1 MKQYRKW
8 TLAALFACLF
18 FLYGC
23 DSTSM
28 KDVAISSPEVLSF
41 SPESG
46 SIGSEVIV
54 TGEYLDDVVSATIG
68 GGKVTILQKVS
79 NQRLSLKVT
88 DQARSGKIVL
98 TNSIGEGVS
107 EAEFTLE
114 YPAPVVSQTGVPSE
128 VEMGN
133 NLLLSGSHMNVV
145 SAVLFTAAEGGTAG
159 NEAEIVSQNENE
171 IVVKV
176 PYVESDRAVV
186 TFKYFNGTENVETSS
201 SSAPQLTVKRYE
213 PEVTTTVFEP
223 ANVGDVV
230 VLEGTYLNKID
241 KVLVGDIECKIMSKT
256 ESELQFV
263 VPTSD
268 SFKNG
273 DNIVPLKISYFDG
286 RETPVLAEEF
296 IVRVAFV
303 HYWENKT
310 IYAQARVEGQ
320 FSAFFSPE
328 TGVVYANG
336 DWKTELDMFA
346 GPAVGSD
353 PKNNANNPS
362 HVLGIT
368 KEDYN
373 KVNPYFFIS
382 ASGTNESLSLQS
394 PANSDGQLKN
404 FCTSMSSSSSITGK
418 AAWWGTPAL
427 SFMYLDPENPAYA
440 ELINKV
446 KAGNIKNIDESTFAL
461 NVDKKTCN
469 GFQLSVS
476 VAPVAADGWAK
487 GKFEK
492 EVEKENVDLD
502 AVLLVFYYNE
512 KGYCNKYSDK
522 NPAANVK
529 RIGILYIKKADF
541 KLKEGSTTEFSASSI
556 TFDMYWQKQDYDYS
570 KVPIQ

>member
-18 FLYGC
+18 FLCGC

-159 NEAEIVSQNENE
+159 NEAEVVSQNENE

-310 IYAQARVEGQ
+310 IYAQAGETL
-320 FSAFFSPE
+320 AFFSPE
-328 TGVVYANG
+328 TGQVYSNDVWSKDVDPVAAAGKNTCEPANI
-336 DWKTELDMFA
+336 
-346 GPAVGSD
+346 
-353 PKNNANNPS
+353 PS
-362 HVLGIT
+362 VSE
-368 KEDYN
+368 KDYN
-373 KVNPYFFIS
+373 SVNPYIFIS
-382 ASGTNESLSLQS
+382 GSSSKYNLAINS
-394 PANSDGQLKN
+394 PANSNGQLKN
-404 FCTSMSSSSSITGK
+404 FKTSDKASITGGSSYY
-418 AAWWGTPAL
+418 GTPAL
-427 SFMYLDPENPAYA
+427 SFAYLDPEANPNCA
-440 ELINKV
+440 ELVNNV
-446 KAGNIKNIDESTFAL
+446 KIGNIKNIDEKTFPL
-461 NVDKKTCN
+461 DVGKKTCA
-469 GFQLSVS
+469 GIKPSVS
-476 VAPVAADGWAK
+476 AAPTTDIWAK
-487 GKFEK
+487 EEFEAGVNK
-492 EVEKENVDLD
+492 TNVKLD
-502 AVLLVFYYNE
+502 AVFLVFYYNV
-512 KGYCNKYSDK
+512 KGYDNKATDK
-522 NPAANVK
+522 NPVRDVK
-529 RIGILYIKKADF
+529 RIGLMYIKSADF
-541 KLKEGSTTEFSASSI
+541 KMKGDTGKDATDPSASSI

-570 KVPIQ
+570 KVQVQ

>member
-18 FLYGC
+18 FLCGC

-46 SIGSEVIV
+46 SIGSDVIV

-159 NEAEIVSQNENE
+159 NEAEIISQSETE

-176 PYVESDRAVV
+176 PYVESDKAIV
-186 TFKYFNGTENVETSS
+186 TFKYFDGTKEVETSS
-201 SSAPQLTVKRYE
+201 SSAPKLTVKRYR
-213 PEVTTTVFEP
+213 PEITTTVFEP
-223 ANVGDVV
+223 ANVGDMV
-230 VLEGTYLNKID
+230 VLEGAYLNKID
-241 KVLVGDIECKIMSKT
+241 KVLLGDIECTITLQT
-256 ESELQFV
+256 ETELKFV

-273 DNIVPLKISYFDG
+273 DNMVPLKISYFDG
-286 RETPVLAEEF
+286 RETPTLTDEF

-303 HYWENKT
+303 YYWENRT
-310 IYAQARVEGQ
+310 IHAQAGET
-320 FSAFFSPE
+320 SAFFSPE
-328 TGVVYANG
+328 TGRVYSNDVWSQEVDIIAAAGKNTCKTANIPVVSE
-336 DWKTELDMFA
+336 T
-346 GPAVGSD
+346 
-353 PKNNANNPS
+353 
-362 HVLGIT
+362 
-368 KEDYN
+368 DYN
-373 KVNPYFFIS
+373 SVNPYFFIS
-382 ASGTNESLSLQS
+382 GSSSKFNLAINS
-394 PANSDGQLKN
+394 PANSNGQLKN
-404 FCTSMSSSSSITGK
+404 FKTSGKASITGGSSYY
-418 AAWWGTPAL
+418 GTPAL
-427 SFMYLDPENPAYA
+427 SFAYLDPETNPDCA
-440 ELINKV
+440 ELVNNV
-446 KAGNIKNIDESTFAL
+446 KAGNIKKIDEITFPL
-461 NVDKKTCN
+461 DVEKKTCA
-469 GFQLSVS
+469 GIKPSVS
-476 VAPVAADGWAK
+476 AAPTTDAWAK
-487 GKFEK
+487 DQFEAG
-492 EVEKENVDLD
+492 VEKTNVTID
-502 AVLLVFYYNE
+502 AVFLVFYYNV
-512 KGYCNKYSDK
+512 KGYDNKAADK
-522 NPAANVK
+522 NPVKDVK
-529 RIGILYIKKADF
+529 RIGLMYIKSADF
-541 KLKEGSTTEFSASSI
+541 KMKGTEKDPSASSI

-570 KVPIQ
+570 KVQ

>member
-8 TLAALFACLF
+8 SLASLFVCLF
-18 FLYGC
+18 FLCGC

-28 KDVAISSPEVLSF
+28 KDVAVSSPEILSF

-46 SIGSEVIV
+46 SIGSEIVV

-68 GGKVTILQKVS
+68 GGKAVILQKVS
-79 NQRLSLKVT
+79 NRRLSLKVT
-88 DQARSGKIVL
+88 NQARSGKIVL
-98 TNSIGEGVS
+98 VNSIGEGVS
-107 EAEFTLE
+107 EGDFTLE
-114 YPAPVVSQTGVPSE
+114 YPAPVVSQAGMPSE

-133 NLLLSGSHMNVV
+133 NLLLSGSSMNVV
-145 SAVLFTAAEGGTAG
+145 SAVLFTAEGGTEG
-159 NEAEIVSQNENE
+159 NEAEIISQSENE

-176 PYVESDRAVV
+176 PYVESDKAIV
-186 TFKYFNGTENVETSS
+186 TFKYFDGTKEVETSS
-201 SSAPQLTVKRYE
+201 SSAPKLTVKRYQ

-223 ANVGDVV
+223 ANVGDMV
-230 VLEGTYLNKID
+230 VLEGAYLNKID
-241 KVLVGDIECKIMSKT
+241 KVLLGDIECTITLQT
-256 ESELQFV
+256 ETELKFV

-286 RETPVLAEEF
+286 RETPTLTDEF

-303 HYWENKT
+303 YYWENRT
-310 IYAQARVEGQ
+310 IYAQARVEEQ

-328 TGVVYANG
+328 TGVVYANE
-336 DWKTELDMFA
+336 DWRIKVDPIA
-346 GPAVGSD
+346 GLASGFS
-353 PKNNANNPS
+353 PKDNANNPS
-362 HVLGIT
+362 YILGIT
-368 KEDYN
+368 KEDYD

-382 ASGTNESLSLQS
+382 ASSSNESLSLQS

-404 FCTSMSSSSSITGK
+404 FCTSMSSTSSITGK

-427 SFMYLDPENPAYA
+427 SFMYLDPENHDYI

-446 KAGNIKNIDESTFAL
+446 KAGDIKKIDESTFSL
-461 NVDKKTCN
+461 NVAKKTCN
-469 GFQLSVS
+469 GLQLSVS

-492 EVEKENVDLD
+492 GVEKTNVDLD

-512 KGYCNKYSDK
+512 NGYCNKYPDK
-522 NPAANVK
+522 NPVANVK
-529 RIGILYIKKADF
+529 RIGILHIKKADF

-570 KVPIQ
+570 KVQ

>member
-18 FLYGC
+18 FLCGC

-88 DQARSGKIVL
+88 EQARSGKIVL

-201 SSAPQLTVKRYE
+201 SSATQLTVKRYQ
-213 PEVTTTVFEP
+213 PEVATTVFEP
-223 ANVGDVV
+223 AKEGEVV
-230 VLEGTYLNKID
+230 VLEGLYLNKID
-241 KVLVGDIECKIMSKT
+241 KVLLGDIECTIPLQT
-256 ESELQFV
+256 ETVLKFAVPSSEDYEDGNN
-263 VPTSD
+263 TRA
-268 SFKNG
+268 
-273 DNIVPLKISYFDG
+273 LKISYFDG
-286 RETPVLAEEF
+286 REVYTLTD
-296 IVRVAFV
+296 AFV
-303 HYWENKT
+303 VKVPYIHFWENRKV
-310 IYAQARVEGQ
+310 YAQARVEGQ
-320 FSAFFSPE
+320 LSAFFSPE
-328 TGVVYANG
+328 TGLVYANSVWG
-336 DWKTELDMFA
+336 TLVDPISLKYKVNTCSA
-346 GPAVGSD
+346 NNVPAV
-353 PKNNANNPS
+353 
-362 HVLGIT
+362 
-368 KEDYN
+368 KEDEYN
-373 KVNPYFFIS
+373 SVNPYFFF
-382 ASGTNESLSLQS
+382 SGSSKGLLAVNSPGNSKTQLRNFYATMES
-394 PANSDGQLKN
+394 NSRITDGEQID
-404 FCTSMSSSSSITGK
+404 CY
-418 AAWWGTPAL
+418 GTPAL
-427 SFMYLDPENPAYA
+427 TFVYLDPAKSGYQKLIT
-440 ELINKV
+440 EL
-446 KAGNIKNIDESTFAL
+446 KNGEIGKIDELEFPIDAE
-461 NVDKKTCN
+461 NKTCR
-469 GFQLSVS
+469 GVS
-476 VAPVAADGWAK
+476 ISSLKAAPGNDVWAPGVFATSNENKTADVDAFMFVFYHNYKGAAD
-487 GKFEK
+487 
-492 EVEKENVDLD
+492 
-502 AVLLVFYYNE
+502 YYN
-512 KGYCNKYSDK
+512 
-522 NPAANVK
+522 NVK
-529 RIGILYIKKADF
+529 RIGILHIKTVDF
-541 KLKEGSTTEFSASSI
+541 KFDSKRTTPSESSVEFDKWS
-556 TFDMYWQKQDYDYS
+556 QNHDYD
-570 KVPIQ
+570 

>member
-1 MKQYRKW
+1 MLTNMKQYRKW

-18 FLYGC
+18 FLCGC

-114 YPAPVVSQTGVPSE
+114 YLAPVVSQTGVPSE

-286 RETPVLAEEF
+286 RETPVLAEKF

-303 HYWENKT
+303 YYWENKT
-310 IYAQARVEGQ
+310 IYAQAGET
-320 FSAFFSPE
+320 SAFFSPE
-328 TGVVYANG
+328 TGQVYSNDVWSKDVDPIAAAGKNTCDPANI
-336 DWKTELDMFA
+336 
-346 GPAVGSD
+346 
-353 PKNNANNPS
+353 PS
-362 HVLGIT
+362 VSE
-368 KEDYN
+368 KDYN
-373 KVNPYFFIS
+373 SVNPYIFIS
-382 ASGTNESLSLQS
+382 GSSSKYNLAINS
-394 PANSDGQLKN
+394 PANSNGQLKN
-404 FCTSMSSSSSITGK
+404 FKTSDKASITGGSSYY
-418 AAWWGTPAL
+418 GTPAL
-427 SFMYLDPENPAYA
+427 SFAYLDPEANPDCA
-440 ELINKV
+440 ELVNNV
-446 KAGNIKNIDESTFAL
+446 KIGNIKNIDEKTFPL
-461 NVDKKTCN
+461 DVEKKTCA
-469 GFQLSVS
+469 GIKPSVS
-476 VAPVAADGWAK
+476 AAPTTDIWAK
-487 GKFEK
+487 EEFEAGVNK
-492 EVEKENVDLD
+492 TNVKID
-502 AVLLVFYYNE
+502 AVFLVFYYNV
-512 KGYCNKYSDK
+512 KGYDNKATDK
-522 NPAANVK
+522 NPVRDVK
-529 RIGILYIKKADF
+529 RIGLMYIKSADF
-541 KLKEGSTTEFSASSI
+541 KMKEGTEKDPSASSI

-570 KVPIQ
+570 KVQVQ

>member
-18 FLYGC
+18 FLCGC

-28 KDVAISSPEVLSF
+28 KDVVISSPEVLSF

-213 PEVTTTVFEP
+213 PEVTTNVFEP

-320 FSAFFSPE
+320 FSAFFSPV

-336 DWKTELDMFA
+336 DWKTE
-346 GPAVGSD
+346 
-353 PKNNANNPS
+353 
-362 HVLGIT
+362 
-368 KEDYN
+368 
-373 KVNPYFFIS
+373 
-382 ASGTNESLSLQS
+382 
-394 PANSDGQLKN
+394 
-404 FCTSMSSSSSITGK
+404 
-418 AAWWGTPAL
+418 
-427 SFMYLDPENPAYA
+427 
-440 ELINKV
+440 
-446 KAGNIKNIDESTFAL
+446 
-461 NVDKKTCN
+461 
-469 GFQLSVS
+469 
-476 VAPVAADGWAK
+476 
-487 GKFEK
+487 
-492 EVEKENVDLD
+492 
-502 AVLLVFYYNE
+502 
-512 KGYCNKYSDK
+512 
-522 NPAANVK
+522 
-529 RIGILYIKKADF
+529 
-541 KLKEGSTTEFSASSI
+541 
-556 TFDMYWQKQDYDYS
+556 
-570 KVPIQ
+570 

>member
-18 FLYGC
+18 FLCGC

-201 SSAPQLTVKRYE
+201 SS
-213 PEVTTTVFEP
+213 
-223 ANVGDVV
+223 
-230 VLEGTYLNKID
+230 
-241 KVLVGDIECKIMSKT
+241 
-256 ESELQFV
+256 
-263 VPTSD
+263 
-268 SFKNG
+268 
-273 DNIVPLKISYFDG
+273 
-286 RETPVLAEEF
+286 
-296 IVRVAFV
+296 
-303 HYWENKT
+303 
-310 IYAQARVEGQ
+310 
-320 FSAFFSPE
+320 
-328 TGVVYANG
+328 
-336 DWKTELDMFA
+336 
-346 GPAVGSD
+346 
-353 PKNNANNPS
+353 
-362 HVLGIT
+362 
-368 KEDYN
+368 
-373 KVNPYFFIS
+373 
-382 ASGTNESLSLQS
+382 
-394 PANSDGQLKN
+394 
-404 FCTSMSSSSSITGK
+404 
-418 AAWWGTPAL
+418 
-427 SFMYLDPENPAYA
+427 
-440 ELINKV
+440 
-446 KAGNIKNIDESTFAL
+446 
-461 NVDKKTCN
+461 
-469 GFQLSVS
+469 
-476 VAPVAADGWAK
+476 
-487 GKFEK
+487 
-492 EVEKENVDLD
+492 
-502 AVLLVFYYNE
+502 
-512 KGYCNKYSDK
+512 
-522 NPAANVK
+522 
-529 RIGILYIKKADF
+529 
-541 KLKEGSTTEFSASSI
+541 
-556 TFDMYWQKQDYDYS
+556 
-570 KVPIQ
+570 

>member
-18 FLYGC
+18 FLCGC

-145 SAVLFTAAEGGTAG
+145 STVLFTAAEGGTAG

-176 PYVESDRAVV
+176 PYVESDKAIV
-186 TFKYFNGTENVETSS
+186 TFKYFNGIKEVETSS
-201 SSAPQLTVKRYE
+201 SSAPKLTVKRYR
-213 PEVTTTVFEP
+213 PEITTTVFEP
-223 ANVGDVV
+223 ANVGDMV
-230 VLEGTYLNKID
+230 VLEGAYLNKID
-241 KVLVGDIECKIMSKT
+241 KVLLGDIECTITLQT
-256 ESELQFV
+256 ETELKFV

-286 RETPVLAEEF
+286 RETPTLTDEF

-303 HYWENKT
+303 YYWENRT
-310 IYAQARVEGQ
+310 IHAQAGET
-320 FSAFFSPE
+320 SAFFSPE
-328 TGVVYANG
+328 TGRVYSNDVWSQEVDIIAAAGKNTCKTANIPVVSE
-336 DWKTELDMFA
+336 T
-346 GPAVGSD
+346 
-353 PKNNANNPS
+353 
-362 HVLGIT
+362 
-368 KEDYN
+368 DYN
-373 KVNPYFFIS
+373 SVNPYFFIPGS
-382 ASGTNESLSLQS
+382 SSKFNLAINS
-394 PANSDGQLKN
+394 PANSNGQLKN
-404 FCTSMSSSSSITGK
+404 FKTSGKASITGGSSYY
-418 AAWWGTPAL
+418 GTPAL
-427 SFMYLDPENPAYA
+427 SFAYLDPETNPDCA
-440 ELINKV
+440 ELVNNV
-446 KAGNIKNIDESTFAL
+446 KAGNIKKIDEITFPL
-461 NVDKKTCN
+461 DVEKKTCA
-469 GFQLSVS
+469 GIKPSVS
-476 VAPVAADGWAK
+476 AAPTTDAWAK
-487 GKFEK
+487 DKFEAG
-492 EVEKENVDLD
+492 VEKTNVTID
-502 AVLLVFYYNE
+502 AVFLVFYYNV
-512 KGYCNKYSDK
+512 KGYDNKAADK
-522 NPAANVK
+522 NPVKDVK
-529 RIGILYIKKADF
+529 RIGLMYIKSADF
-541 KLKEGSTTEFSASSI
+541 KMKEGTEKDPSASSI

-570 KVPIQ
+570 KVQ

>member
-18 FLYGC
+18 FLCGC

-213 PEVTTTVFEP
+213 PKVTTNVFEP

-241 KVLVGDIECKIMSKT
+241 KVLLGDIECTIPLQT
-256 ESELQFV
+256 ETVLNFV
-263 VPTSD
+263 VPSSENYEDGNNT
-268 SFKNG
+268 KA
-273 DNIVPLKISYFDG
+273 LKISYFDG
-286 RETPVLAEEF
+286 RE
-296 IVRVAFV
+296 VRTLTDAFV
-303 HYWENKT
+303 VKVPFVYFWENNKVYGQGR
-310 IYAQARVEGQ
+310 IEGQ
-320 FSAFFSPE
+320 LSSFFSPE
-328 TGVVYANG
+328 TGLVYANS
-336 DWKTELDMFA
+336 DWSTVVDPVSMKYKAATCSA
-346 GPAVGSD
+346 NNKPAVSE
-353 PKNNANNPS
+353 S
-362 HVLGIT
+362 
-368 KEDYN
+368 EYN
-373 KVNPYFFIS
+373 SVNPYFFFSGAS
-382 ASGTNESLSLQS
+382 AGQLQINS
-394 PANSDGQLKN
+394 PANSKTQLRN
-404 FCTSMSSSSSITGK
+404 FYSTTNSSSQVTGGK
-418 AAWWGTPAL
+418 IDCYGTPAL
-427 SFMYLDPENPAYA
+427 TFLWLAPSKSGYKTL
-440 ELINKV
+440 
-446 KAGNIKNIDESTFAL
+446 IDEVKNGTLSKIDETTFPIDVEA
-461 NVDKKTCN
+461 KTCR
-469 GFQLSVS
+469 GFSIASAKASPNTDVWAPDIFKVGEEK
-476 VAPVAADGWAK
+476 VA
-487 GKFEK
+487 
-492 EVEKENVDLD
+492 NVD
-502 AVLLVFYYNE
+502 AVLLVFYYNV
-512 KGYCNKYSDK
+512 KGSVD
-522 NPAANVK
+522 NVADNIK
-529 RIGILYIKKADF
+529 RIGVLHIKTVDF
-541 KLKEGSTTEFSASSI
+541 KLYNNTNAPSSSSI
-556 TFDMYWQKQDYDYS
+556 EFDMYWQKHDYDYS
-570 KVPIQ
+570 KVQVQ

>member
-18 FLYGC
+18 FLCGC

-176 PYVESDRAVV
+176 PYVESDKAIV
-186 TFKYFNGTENVETSS
+186 TFKYFNGTKEVETSS
-201 SSAPQLTVKRYE
+201 SSAPKFTVKRYQ

-223 ANVGDVV
+223 ANVGDMV
-230 VLEGTYLNKID
+230 VLEGAYLNKID
-241 KVLVGDIECKIMSKT
+241 KVLLGDIECTITLQT
-256 ESELQFV
+256 ETELKFV

-273 DNIVPLKISYFDG
+273 DNMVPLKISYFDG
-286 RETPVLAEEF
+286 RETPTLTDEF

-303 HYWENKT
+303 YYWENRT
-310 IYAQARVEGQ
+310 IHAQAGET
-320 FSAFFSPE
+320 SAFFSPE
-328 TGVVYANG
+328 TGRVYSNDVWSQEVDIIAAAGKNTCKTANIPVVSE
-336 DWKTELDMFA
+336 T
-346 GPAVGSD
+346 
-353 PKNNANNPS
+353 
-362 HVLGIT
+362 
-368 KEDYN
+368 DYN
-373 KVNPYFFIS
+373 SVNPYFFIS
-382 ASGTNESLSLQS
+382 GSSSKFNLAINS
-394 PANSDGQLKN
+394 PANSNGQLKN
-404 FCTSMSSSSSITGK
+404 FKTSGKASITGGSSYY
-418 AAWWGTPAL
+418 GTPAL
-427 SFMYLDPENPAYA
+427 SFAYLDPETNPDCA
-440 ELINKV
+440 ELVNNV
-446 KAGNIKNIDESTFAL
+446 KAGNIKKIDEITFPL
-461 NVDKKTCN
+461 DVEKKTCA
-469 GFQLSVS
+469 GIKPSVS
-476 VAPVAADGWAK
+476 AAPTTDAWAK
-487 GKFEK
+487 DQFEAG
-492 EVEKENVDLD
+492 VEKTNVTID
-502 AVLLVFYYNE
+502 AVFLVFYYNV
-512 KGYCNKYSDK
+512 KGYDNKAADK
-522 NPAANVK
+522 NPVKDVK
-529 RIGILYIKKADF
+529 RIGLMYIKSADF
-541 KLKEGSTTEFSASSI
+541 KMKEGTEKDPSASSI

-570 KVPIQ
+570 KVQ

>member
-1 MKQYRKW
+1 MLTNMKQYRKW

-18 FLYGC
+18 FLCGC

-176 PYVESDRAVV
+176 PYVESDRAMV

-201 SSAPQLTVKRYE
+201 FSAPQLTVKRYE
-213 PEVTTTVFEP
+213 PKVTTNVFEP

-241 KVLVGDIECKIMSKT
+241 KVLLGDIECTIPLQT
-256 ESELQFV
+256 ETVLNFV
-263 VPTSD
+263 VPSSENYED
-268 SFKNG
+268 G
-273 DNIVPLKISYFDG
+273 DNTKALKISYFDG
-286 RETPVLAEEF
+286 RE
-296 IVRVAFV
+296 VRTLTDAFV
-303 HYWENKT
+303 VKVPFVYFWENNKVYGQGR
-310 IYAQARVEGQ
+310 IEGQ
-320 FSAFFSPE
+320 LSSFFSPK
-328 TGVVYANG
+328 TGLVYANS
-336 DWKTELDMFA
+336 DWSTVVDPVSMKYKAATCSA
-346 GPAVGSD
+346 NNKPAVSE
-353 PKNNANNPS
+353 S
-362 HVLGIT
+362 
-368 KEDYN
+368 EYN
-373 KVNPYFFIS
+373 SVNPYFFFSGAS
-382 ASGTNESLSLQS
+382 AGQLQINS
-394 PANSDGQLKN
+394 PANSKTQLKN
-404 FCTSMSSSSSITGK
+404 FYSTTNSSSQVTGGK
-418 AAWWGTPAL
+418 IDCYGTPAL
-427 SFMYLDPENPAYA
+427 TFLWLDPSKSGYKT
-440 ELINKV
+440 L
-446 KAGNIKNIDESTFAL
+446 IDEVKNGTLSKIDETTFPIDVEA
-461 NVDKKTCN
+461 KTCR
-469 GFQLSVS
+469 GFSIASAKASPNTDVW
-476 VAPVAADGWAK
+476 APDIFKVGE
-487 GKFEK
+487 EK
-492 EVEKENVDLD
+492 IANVD
-502 AVLLVFYYNE
+502 AVLLVFYYNV
-512 KGYCNKYSDK
+512 KGSVD
-522 NPAANVK
+522 NVADNIK
-529 RIGILYIKKADF
+529 RIGVLHIKTVDF
-541 KLKEGSTTEFSASSI
+541 KLYNNTNAPSSSSI
-556 TFDMYWQKQDYDYS
+556 EFDMYWQKHDYDYS
-570 KVPIQ
+570 KVPVQ

>member
-18 FLYGC
+18 FLCGC

-28 KDVAISSPEVLSF
+28 KDVAVSSPEILSF

-46 SIGSEVIV
+46 SIGSEIVV

-159 NEAEIVSQNENE
+159 NEAEIISQSETE

-176 PYVESDRAVV
+176 PYVESDKAIV
-186 TFKYFNGTENVETSS
+186 TFKYFDGTKEVETSS
-201 SSAPQLTVKRYE
+201 SSAPKLTVKRYR
-213 PEVTTTVFEP
+213 PEITTTVFEP
-223 ANVGDVV
+223 ANVGDMV
-230 VLEGTYLNKID
+230 VLEGAYLNKID
-241 KVLVGDIECKIMSKT
+241 KVLLGDIECTITLQT
-256 ESELQFV
+256 ETELKFV

-273 DNIVPLKISYFDG
+273 DNMVPLKISYFDG
-286 RETPVLAEEF
+286 RETPTLTDEF

-303 HYWENKT
+303 YYWENRT
-310 IYAQARVEGQ
+310 IHAQAGET
-320 FSAFFSPE
+320 SAFFSPE
-328 TGVVYANG
+328 TGRVYSNDVWSQEVDIIAAAGKNTCKTANIPVVSE
-336 DWKTELDMFA
+336 T
-346 GPAVGSD
+346 
-353 PKNNANNPS
+353 
-362 HVLGIT
+362 
-368 KEDYN
+368 DYN
-373 KVNPYFFIS
+373 SVNPYFFIS
-382 ASGTNESLSLQS
+382 GSSSKFNLAINS
-394 PANSDGQLKN
+394 PANSNGQLKN
-404 FCTSMSSSSSITGK
+404 FKTSGKASITGGSSYY
-418 AAWWGTPAL
+418 GTPAL
-427 SFMYLDPENPAYA
+427 SFAYLDPETNPDCA
-440 ELINKV
+440 ELVNNV
-446 KAGNIKNIDESTFAL
+446 KAGNIKKIDEITFPL
-461 NVDKKTCN
+461 DVEKKTCA
-469 GFQLSVS
+469 GIKPSVS
-476 VAPVAADGWAK
+476 AAPTTDAWAK
-487 GKFEK
+487 DQFEAG
-492 EVEKENVDLD
+492 VEKTNVTID
-502 AVLLVFYYNE
+502 AVFLVFYYNV
-512 KGYCNKYSDK
+512 KGYDNKAADK
-522 NPAANVK
+522 NPVKDVK
-529 RIGILYIKKADF
+529 RIGLMYIKSADF
-541 KLKEGSTTEFSASSI
+541 KMKEGTEKDPSASSI

-570 KVPIQ
+570 KVQ

>member
-18 FLYGC
+18 FLCGC

-213 PEVTTTVFEP
+213 PKVTTNVFEP

-241 KVLVGDIECKIMSKT
+241 KVLLGDIECTIPLQT
-256 ESELQFV
+256 ETVLNFV
-263 VPTSD
+263 VPSSENYEDGNNT
-268 SFKNG
+268 KA
-273 DNIVPLKISYFDG
+273 LKISYFDG
-286 RETPVLAEEF
+286 RE
-296 IVRVAFV
+296 VRTLTDAFV
-303 HYWENKT
+303 VKVPFVYFWENNKVYGQGR
-310 IYAQARVEGQ
+310 IEGQ
-320 FSAFFSPE
+320 LSSFFSPE
-328 TGVVYANG
+328 TGLVYANS
-336 DWKTELDMFA
+336 DWSTVVDPVSMKYKAATCSA
-346 GPAVGSD
+346 NNKPAVSE
-353 PKNNANNPS
+353 S
-362 HVLGIT
+362 
-368 KEDYN
+368 EYN
-373 KVNPYFFIS
+373 SVNPYFFFSGAS
-382 ASGTNESLSLQS
+382 AGQLQINS
-394 PANSDGQLKN
+394 PANSKTQLRN
-404 FCTSMSSSSSITGK
+404 FYSTTNSSSQVTGGK
-418 AAWWGTPAL
+418 IDCYGTPAL
-427 SFMYLDPENPAYA
+427 TFLWLDPSKSGYKT
-440 ELINKV
+440 L
-446 KAGNIKNIDESTFAL
+446 IDEVKNGTLSKIDETTFPIDVEA
-461 NVDKKTCN
+461 KTCC
-469 GFQLSVS
+469 GFSIAGAKASPNTDVW
-476 VAPVAADGWAK
+476 APDIFKVGE
-487 GKFEK
+487 EK
-492 EVEKENVDLD
+492 IANVD
-502 AVLLVFYYNE
+502 AVLLVFYYNV
-512 KGYCNKYSDK
+512 KGSVD
-522 NPAANVK
+522 NVADNIK
-529 RIGILYIKKADF
+529 RIGVLHIKTVDF
-541 KLKEGSTTEFSASSI
+541 KLYNNTNAPSSSSI
-556 TFDMYWQKQDYDYS
+556 EFDMYWQKHDYDYS
-570 KVPIQ
+570 KVQVQ

>member
-18 FLYGC
+18 FLCGC

-213 PEVTTTVFEP
+213 PKVTTTVFES

-286 RETPVLAEEF
+286 RETPVLKEEF

-303 HYWENKT
+303 YYWENKT
-310 IYAQARVEGQ
+310 IYAQAGET
-320 FSAFFSPE
+320 SAFFSPE
-328 TGVVYANG
+328 TGRVYSNDVWSQEVDIIAAAGKNTCKTANIPVVSE
-336 DWKTELDMFA
+336 T
-346 GPAVGSD
+346 
-353 PKNNANNPS
+353 
-362 HVLGIT
+362 
-368 KEDYN
+368 DYN
-373 KVNPYFFIS
+373 SVNPYFFIS
-382 ASGTNESLSLQS
+382 GSSSKFNLAINS
-394 PANSDGQLKN
+394 PANSNGQLKN
-404 FCTSMSSSSSITGK
+404 FKTSGKASITGGSSYY
-418 AAWWGTPAL
+418 GTPAL
-427 SFMYLDPENPAYA
+427 SFAYLDPETNPDCA
-440 ELINKV
+440 ELVNNV
-446 KAGNIKNIDESTFAL
+446 KAGNIKKIDEITFPL
-461 NVDKKTCN
+461 DVEKKTCA
-469 GFQLSVS
+469 GIKPSVS
-476 VAPVAADGWAK
+476 AAPTTDAWAK
-487 GKFEK
+487 DKFEAG
-492 EVEKENVDLD
+492 VEKTNVTID
-502 AVLLVFYYNE
+502 AVFLVFYYNV
-512 KGYCNKYSDK
+512 KGYDNKAADK
-522 NPAANVK
+522 NPVRDVK
-529 RIGILYIKKADF
+529 RIGLMYIKSADF
-541 KLKEGSTTEFSASSI
+541 KMKEGTEKDPSASSI

-570 KVPIQ
+570 KIPIQ

>member
-1 MKQYRKW
+1 MLTNMKQYRKW

-18 FLYGC
+18 FLCGC

-213 PEVTTTVFEP
+213 PKVTTTVFES

-286 RETPVLAEEF
+286 RETPVLKEEF

-303 HYWENKT
+303 YYWENKT
-310 IYAQARVEGQ
+310 IYAQAGET
-320 FSAFFSPE
+320 SAFFSPE
-328 TGVVYANG
+328 TGLVYSNDVWSKDVDPIAAAGKNTCDPANI
-336 DWKTELDMFA
+336 
-346 GPAVGSD
+346 
-353 PKNNANNPS
+353 PS
-362 HVLGIT
+362 VSE
-368 KEDYN
+368 KDYN
-373 KVNPYFFIS
+373 SVNPYIFIS
-382 ASGTNESLSLQS
+382 GSSSKYNLAINS
-394 PANSDGQLKN
+394 PANSNGQLKN
-404 FCTSMSSSSSITGK
+404 FKTSDKASITGGSSYY
-418 AAWWGTPAL
+418 GTPAL
-427 SFMYLDPENPAYA
+427 SFAYLDPEANPDCA
-440 ELINKV
+440 ELVNNV
-446 KAGNIKNIDESTFAL
+446 KIGNIKNIDEKTFPL
-461 NVDKKTCN
+461 DVGKKTCA
-469 GFQLSVS
+469 GIKPSVS
-476 VAPVAADGWAK
+476 AAPTTDIWAK
-487 GKFEK
+487 EEFEAGVNK
-492 EVEKENVDLD
+492 TNVKLD
-502 AVLLVFYYNE
+502 AVFLVFYYNV
-512 KGYCNKYSDK
+512 KGYDNKATDK
-522 NPAANVK
+522 NPVRDVK
-529 RIGILYIKKADF
+529 RIGLMYIKSADF
-541 KLKEGSTTEFSASSI
+541 KMKEGTEKDPSASSI

-570 KVPIQ
+570 KIPIQ

>member
-18 FLYGC
+18 FLCGC

-46 SIGSEVIV
+46 SIGSDVIV

-159 NEAEIVSQNENE
+159 NEAEIISQSETE

-176 PYVESDRAVV
+176 PYVESDKAIV
-186 TFKYFNGTENVETSS
+186 TFKYFDGTKEVETSS
-201 SSAPQLTVKRYE
+201 SSAPKLTVKRYRLE
-213 PEVTTTVFEP
+213 ITTSEFEP
-223 ANVGDVV
+223 ANVGDMV
-230 VLEGTYLNKID
+230 VLEGAYLNKID
-241 KVLVGDIECKIMSKT
+241 KVLLGDIECTITLQT
-256 ESELQFV
+256 ETELKFV

-273 DNIVPLKISYFDG
+273 DNMVPLKISYFDG
-286 RETPVLAEEF
+286 RETTLTDKF

-303 HYWENKT
+303 YYWENRT
-310 IYAQARVEGQ
+310 IHAQAGET
-320 FSAFFSPE
+320 SAFFSPE
-328 TGVVYANG
+328 TGRVYSNDVWSQEVDIIAAAGKNTCKTANIPVVSE
-336 DWKTELDMFA
+336 T
-346 GPAVGSD
+346 
-353 PKNNANNPS
+353 
-362 HVLGIT
+362 
-368 KEDYN
+368 DYN
-373 KVNPYFFIS
+373 SVNPYFFIS
-382 ASGTNESLSLQS
+382 GSSSKFNLAINS
-394 PANSDGQLKN
+394 PANSNGQLKN
-404 FCTSMSSSSSITGK
+404 FKTSGKASITGGSSYY
-418 AAWWGTPAL
+418 GTPAL
-427 SFMYLDPENPAYA
+427 SFAYLDPETNPDCVA
-440 ELINKV
+440 LVNNV
-446 KAGNIKNIDESTFAL
+446 KAGNIKKIDEITFPL
-461 NVDKKTCN
+461 DVEKKTCA
-469 GFQLSVS
+469 GIKPSVS
-476 VAPVAADGWAK
+476 AAPTTDAWAK
-487 GKFEK
+487 DQFEAG
-492 EVEKENVDLD
+492 VEKTNVTID
-502 AVLLVFYYNE
+502 AVFLVFYYNV
-512 KGYCNKYSDK
+512 KGYDNKAADK
-522 NPAANVK
+522 NPVKDVK
-529 RIGILYIKKADF
+529 RIGLMYIKSADF
-541 KLKEGSTTEFSASSI
+541 KMKEGTEKDPSASSI

-570 KVPIQ
+570 KVQ

>member
-18 FLYGC
+18 FLCGC

-28 KDVAISSPEVLSF
+28 KDVSISSPEVLSF

-286 RETPVLAEEF
+286 RETPVLAEKF

-303 HYWENKT
+303 YYWENKT
-310 IYAQARVEGQ
+310 IYAQAGET
-320 FSAFFSPE
+320 SAFFSPE
-328 TGVVYANG
+328 TGQVYSNDVWSKDVDPIAAAGKNTCDPANI
-336 DWKTELDMFA
+336 
-346 GPAVGSD
+346 
-353 PKNNANNPS
+353 PS
-362 HVLGIT
+362 VSE
-368 KEDYN
+368 KDYN
-373 KVNPYFFIS
+373 SVNPYIFIS
-382 ASGTNESLSLQS
+382 GSSSKYNLAINS
-394 PANSDGQLKN
+394 PANSNGQLKN
-404 FCTSMSSSSSITGK
+404 FKTSDKASITGGSSYY
-418 AAWWGTPAL
+418 GTPAL
-427 SFMYLDPENPAYA
+427 SFAYLDPEANPDCA
-440 ELINKV
+440 ELVNNV
-446 KAGNIKNIDESTFAL
+446 KIGNIKNIDEKTFPL
-461 NVDKKTCN
+461 DVEKKTCA
-469 GFQLSVS
+469 GIKPSVS
-476 VAPVAADGWAK
+476 AAPTTDIWAK
-487 GKFEK
+487 EEFEAGVNK
-492 EVEKENVDLD
+492 TNVKID
-502 AVLLVFYYNE
+502 AVFLVFYYNV
-512 KGYCNKYSDK
+512 KGYDNKATDK
-522 NPAANVK
+522 NPVRDVK
-529 RIGILYIKKADF
+529 RIGLMYIKSADF
-541 KLKEGSTTEFSASSI
+541 KMKEGTEKDPSASSI

-570 KVPIQ
+570 KVQVQ

>member
-18 FLYGC
+18 FLCGC

-176 PYVESDRAVV
+176 PYVESDRAMV

-213 PEVTTTVFEP
+213 PEVTTNVFEP

-286 RETPVLAEEF
+286 RETPVLKEEF

-303 HYWENKT
+303 YYWENKT
-310 IYAQARVEGQ
+310 IYAQAGET
-320 FSAFFSPE
+320 SAFFSPE
-328 TGVVYANG
+328 TGLVYSNDVWSKDVDPIAAAGKNTCDPANI
-336 DWKTELDMFA
+336 
-346 GPAVGSD
+346 
-353 PKNNANNPS
+353 PS
-362 HVLGIT
+362 VSE
-368 KEDYN
+368 KDYN
-373 KVNPYFFIS
+373 SVNPYIFIS
-382 ASGTNESLSLQS
+382 GSSSKYNLAINS
-394 PANSDGQLKN
+394 PANSNGQLKN
-404 FCTSMSSSSSITGK
+404 FKTSDKASITGGSSYY
-418 AAWWGTPAL
+418 GTPAL
-427 SFMYLDPENPAYA
+427 SFAYLDPEANPDCA
-440 ELINKV
+440 ELVNNV
-446 KAGNIKNIDESTFAL
+446 KIGNIKNIDEKTFPL
-461 NVDKKTCN
+461 DVGKKTCA
-469 GFQLSVS
+469 GIKPSVS
-476 VAPVAADGWAK
+476 AAPTTDIWAK
-487 GKFEK
+487 EEFEAGVNK
-492 EVEKENVDLD
+492 TNVKLD
-502 AVLLVFYYNE
+502 AVFLVFYYNV
-512 KGYCNKYSDK
+512 KGYDNKATDK
-522 NPAANVK
+522 NPVRDVK
-529 RIGILYIKKADF
+529 RIGLMYIKSADF
-541 KLKEGSTTEFSASSI
+541 KMKEGTEKDPSASSI

-570 KVPIQ
+570 KVQVQ

>member
-18 FLYGC
+18 FLCGC

-186 TFKYFNGTENVETSS
+186 TFKYFNGTGNVETSS
-201 SSAPQLTVKRYE
+201 SSAPQLTVKRSA

-303 HYWENKT
+303 YYWENKT
-310 IYAQARVEGQ
+310 IYAQAGET
-320 FSAFFSPE
+320 SAFFSPE
-328 TGVVYANG
+328 TGLVYSNDVWSKDVDPIAAAGKNTCKTANIPVVP
-336 DWKTELDMFA
+336 E
-346 GPAVGSD
+346 
-353 PKNNANNPS
+353 
-362 HVLGIT
+362 
-368 KEDYN
+368 EDYN
-373 KVNPYFFIS
+373 SVNPYFFIS
-382 ASGTNESLSLQS
+382 GSSSKYNLAINS
-394 PANSDGQLKN
+394 PANSNGQLKN
-404 FCTSMSSSSSITGK
+404 FKTSDKASITGGSSYY
-418 AAWWGTPAL
+418 GTPAL
-427 SFMYLDPENPAYA
+427 SFAYLDPEANPNCA
-440 ELINKV
+440 ELVNNV
-446 KAGNIKNIDESTFAL
+446 KIGNIKNIDEKTFPL
-461 NVDKKTCN
+461 DVGKKTCA
-469 GFQLSVS
+469 GIKPSVS
-476 VAPVAADGWAK
+476 AAPTTDIWAK
-487 GKFEK
+487 EEFEAGVNK
-492 EVEKENVDLD
+492 TNVKLD
-502 AVLLVFYYNE
+502 AVFLVFYYNV
-512 KGYCNKYSDK
+512 KGYDNKATDK
-522 NPAANVK
+522 NPVRDVK
-529 RIGILYIKKADF
+529 RIGLMYIKSADF
-541 KLKEGSTTEFSASSI
+541 KMKEGTEKDPSASSI

-570 KVPIQ
+570 KVQVQ

>member
-1 MKQYRKW
+1 MLTNMKQYRKW

-18 FLYGC
+18 FLCGC

-114 YPAPVVSQTGVPSE
+114 YLAPVVSQTGVPSE

-145 SAVLFTAAEGGTAG
+145 SAVLFTAAEGGTA
-159 NEAEIVSQNENE
+159 QNENE

-273 DNIVPLKISYFDG
+273 DNIV
-286 RETPVLAEEF
+286 
-296 IVRVAFV
+296 
-303 HYWENKT
+303 
-310 IYAQARVEGQ
+310 
-320 FSAFFSPE
+320 
-328 TGVVYANG
+328 
-336 DWKTELDMFA
+336 
-346 GPAVGSD
+346 
-353 PKNNANNPS
+353 
-362 HVLGIT
+362 
-368 KEDYN
+368 
-373 KVNPYFFIS
+373 
-382 ASGTNESLSLQS
+382 
-394 PANSDGQLKN
+394 
-404 FCTSMSSSSSITGK
+404 SSSQV
-418 AAWWGTPAL
+418 L
-427 SFMYLDPENPAYA
+427 
-440 ELINKV
+440 NK
-446 KAGNIKNIDESTFAL
+446 
-461 NVDKKTCN
+461 
-469 GFQLSVS
+469 
-476 VAPVAADGWAK
+476 
-487 GKFEK
+487 
-492 EVEKENVDLD
+492 
-502 AVLLVFYYNE
+502 
-512 KGYCNKYSDK
+512 
-522 NPAANVK
+522 
-529 RIGILYIKKADF
+529 
-541 KLKEGSTTEFSASSI
+541 
-556 TFDMYWQKQDYDYS
+556 
-570 KVPIQ
+570 